1 MGHTWGG
8 SIGEHIQSTM
18 SQRGEKGSV
27 IFLEPGY
34 FRGEIIN
41 KNSIIIHMQVFV
53 CT

>member
-41 KNSIIIHMQVFV
+41 KNKEGVY
-53 CT
+53 